1 MPCLPLIGG
10 ALTQAQW
17 HLPGDGR
24 REVKMTFSHA
34 LRQLELKLPFLSLEA
49 SW

>member
-1 MPCLPLIGG
+1 MPRFPLTGG

-17 HLPGDGR
+17 HLLGDGR
-24 REVKMTFSHA
+24 REVTMTFSHA
-34 LRQLELKLPFLSLEA
+34 LRQLELKQPLEA